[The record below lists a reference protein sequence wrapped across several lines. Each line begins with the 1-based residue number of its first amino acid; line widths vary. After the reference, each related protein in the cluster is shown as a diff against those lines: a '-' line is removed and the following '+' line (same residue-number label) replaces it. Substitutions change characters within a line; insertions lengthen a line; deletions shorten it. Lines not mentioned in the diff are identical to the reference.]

1 MGLWG
6 AEPYRRLAED
16 MGPVGKGIY
25 WDLFEQIRL
34 GNGID
39 SAEHLVTIYDG
50 VKNRM
55 QRESLR
61 RKLRQVLNDYGLFNV
76 NPQGMVTII
85 DYSKEVR
92 QKNRQMLQEPDMFE
106 DQFVPMVVKNEK

>member
-6 AEPYRRLAED
+6 AEPYRQLADD

-25 WDLFEQIRL
+25 WDIFEQIRL

-39 SAEHLVTIYDG
+39 SMEHLVTIYDY
-50 VKNRM
+50 VRNTK

-61 RKLRQVLNDYGLFNV
+61 RKLRQVLRDYGLFNV

-92 QKNRQMLQEPDMFE
+92 AKNKQMLEEPDMFE
-106 DQFVPMVVKNEK
+106 GQW